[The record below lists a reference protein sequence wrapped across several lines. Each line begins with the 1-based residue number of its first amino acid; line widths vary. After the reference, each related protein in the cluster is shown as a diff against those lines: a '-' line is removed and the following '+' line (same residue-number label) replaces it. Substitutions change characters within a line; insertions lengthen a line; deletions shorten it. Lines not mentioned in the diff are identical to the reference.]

1 MVIFTLLFGDKLEE
15 ALSTASSSSPTST
28 PSSST
33 ASSTSIPVTSSTEP
47 STLNDDRPITPPTAV
62 MKKRNDSAHPSPD
75 SDRTTR
81 SQEENEDSSS
91 PAVKGLVTSLYES
104 LPALG
109 FGRRGTPS
117 SSRSDSPA
125 VLEKRIGGDAH
136 AGDAGRRN
144 VTDEID
150 ALERG
155 RVEGFL
161 RGRSV
166 GR

>member
-1 MVIFTLLFGDKLEE
+1 
-15 ALSTASSSSPTST
+15 
-28 PSSST
+28 
-33 ASSTSIPVTSSTEP
+33 
-47 STLNDDRPITPPTAV
+47 

-81 SQEENEDSSS
+81 SQDESEDSTS

-125 VLEKRIGGDAH
+125 VVENSVGGTPD
-136 AGDAGRRN
+136 AGDTGKRN

-150 ALERG
+150 TLERG